1 MKNDKEIYMQQVG
14 EWVKVCYEHL
24 LKLANYLQMKAI
36 DVFLT
41 IIFKSSLHSY
51 LRLATSMTRNT
62 LIKHKEVVMI
72 YEESGLITINYNALI
87 TQPKSKLVAQ
97 PIISYTITRQRLTC
111 SNCG

>member
-1 MKNDKEIYMQQVG
+1 MQQVG
-14 EWVKVCYEHL
+14 KWVKVCYEHL
-24 LKLANYLQMKAI
+24 LKLDNYLQMKAI

-41 IIFKSSLHSY
+41 TIFKSSLHSY
-51 LRLATSMTRNT
+51 FRLATSMTRDT

-72 YEESGLITINYNALI
+72 YEESGLIIANYNALI

>member
-1 MKNDKEIYMQQVG
+1 MQQVG